1 MRAIGTTNEHRD
13 RRHGPAA
20 RAAWPGR
27 LEMTAA
33 GARWR
38 GPVGENR
45 PHRHLAAQAVFAGSP
60 ATIRDGQGRAWT
72 GRCLLVDP
80 LALHTLEADGDVE
93 LVFVEPTRGGALV
106 EPVLAELG
114 ARLRDPVIVEA
125 EEPSLRFWR
134 ALLAPPEETRRPIAP
149 ALLASLETIDAALED
164 GPVRL
169 AMAAASAGLSPDRYR
184 HAFAEAFGISF
195 RRHLLWR
202 RMARAVGRISGG
214 QDITAAAHAT
224 GFADSAHLA
233 RTMRACFGISAGRLA
248 ATRARQPL
256 RSSGEPTGG
265 A

>member
-1 MRAIGTTNEHRD
+1 MRAIGTTNEDRD
-13 RRHGPAA
+13 QRNGATGRS
-20 RAAWPGR
+20 AWPGR

-45 PHRHLAAQAVFAGSP
+45 PHRHLAAQAVFAPAP
-60 ATIRDGQGRAWT
+60 ATIRDGQGRVWT

-80 LALHTLEADGDVE
+80 LALHTLEAQGDVE
-93 LVFVEPTRGGALV
+93 LIFVEPTRGGALI
-106 EPVLAELG
+106 EPVLADLG
-114 ARLRDPVIVEA
+114 PRLRDPVIVEA
-125 EEPSLRFWR
+125 GDPALRFWNQV
-134 ALLAPPEETRRPIAP
+134 LAGPAARRPKASP
-149 ALLASLETIDAALED
+149 ALLASLATIEAALED
-164 GPVRL
+164 GTVRL
-169 AMAAASAGLSPDRYR
+169 ATVAAAAGLSPDRYR

-214 QDITAAAHAT
+214 QEITAAAHAA

-248 ATRARQPL
+248 ATRTRQPL
-256 RSSGEPTGG
+256 RSSDEPNDE